1 MLRNEN
7 GIALVTTLMLT
18 LIGLGIILCLL
29 YMITESTKISGTNK
43 RYRSVVTA
51 TYGGAEILVKDLVPY
66 ILKNFESSTLADSL
80 LTDYDGVKLTVSDVD
95 CLKAKI
101 TKDTAL
107 WSTACASSSTGALP
121 AADSPD
127 ITLNLRGDADNTYMV
142 YAKIVATK
150 SGNTS
155 MSGVALEGS
164 SASETSSSITPQHL
178 PYLYTIDAQGKKN
191 NDNSVTSHIEVL
203 YAY

>member
-1 MLRNEN
+1 MLRNER

-29 YMITESTKISGTNK
+29 YTITESTRIAGTNR
-43 RYRSVVTA
+43 RYRSVVAA
-51 TYGGAEILVKDLVPY
+51 TYGGAEILIKDLVPY
-66 ILKNFESSTLADSL
+66 ILRNFESSTLADSL
-80 LTDYDGVKLTVSDVD
+80 LNDYADIRLSVSDVD

-107 WSTACASSSTGALP
+107 WSTVCANSSTDALP
-121 AADSPD
+121 AADAPD
-127 ITLNLRGDADNTYMV
+127 ITINLQGTADNSYLV

-155 MSGVALEGS
+155 MSGVTLEGS
-164 SASETSSSITPQHL
+164 STSETSSTITPQHL

-191 NDNSVTSHIEVL
+191 NDNSATSHVEVL